1 MLASLQE
8 KLTRLE
14 QILDTTT
21 EGWWELNLETDVT
34 YCSPG
39 WFRMMGL
46 EAETNGA
53 FDRQWW
59 NSRLHPDDRDR
70 VIANQKLFIQH
81 DEPWGQEFRMLHSN
95 GDYVWIQS
103 RGKVLQRTNDG
114 RALLVGGLHINITPQ
129 KQLHRLNEDLK
140 TQEQLVQGILKVSL
154 SSVTMIDFMAR
165 RMSFTS
171 GQIMKTLGY
180 HEIEFAQLSR
190 NFYEQVIHPHDQPK
204 LQDHITKLIQ
214 SKPGQALE
222 CIIRFRN
229 KEGNYHTIM
238 LRDSVFMRDDQG
250 YPQEVIC
257 SAIDITQYLH
267 LKSKMDENMK
277 FIEEMSF
284 KNSHEVRAPI
294 ATILGLV
301 KLMKYELHSP
311 GSVMEMIMY
320 MENTVIKMDEVI
332 TDLTNTLNEKMKKGF
347 S

>member
-46 EAETNGA
+46 EAETNGT

-114 RALLVGGLHINITPQ
+114 RALLIGGLHINITPQ

-222 CIIRFRN
+222 CIIRF
-229 KEGNYHTIM
+229 
-238 LRDSVFMRDDQG
+238 
-250 YPQEVIC
+250 
-257 SAIDITQYLH
+257 AI
-267 LKSKMDENMK
+267 
-277 FIEEMSF
+277 
-284 KNSHEVRAPI
+284 
-294 ATILGLV
+294 
-301 KLMKYELHSP
+301 
-311 GSVMEMIMY
+311 
-320 MENTVIKMDEVI
+320 
-332 TDLTNTLNEKMKKGF
+332 KKGITTPLCYATLCLCVMIRVIHKR
-347 S
+347 